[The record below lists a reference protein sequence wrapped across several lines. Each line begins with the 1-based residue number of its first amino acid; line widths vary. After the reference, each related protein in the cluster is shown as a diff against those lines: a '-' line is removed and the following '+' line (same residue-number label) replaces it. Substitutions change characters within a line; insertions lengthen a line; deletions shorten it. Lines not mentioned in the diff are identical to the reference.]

1 MAFDLVLRAAGLTD
15 VGRKRTSNEDVVL
28 VRSDL
33 FLYAVADGAGGH
45 RSGEVAS
52 ALATRS
58 LENYFGATVRRTH
71 EQPEYDRFGMAS
83 GARRLSAAI
92 LKANADV
99 IEIARATPEHRGMG
113 TTIVAACFS
122 PRSAMMHVGH
132 AGDSRCYR
140 LRGGHLE
147 QLTQDHSLFTDVLEQ
162 RPELDDDLLERLPR
176 NVVTRAL
183 GFDPKLRISLRSHAV
198 VAGDRFLLCS
208 DGLTGML
215 QAATIAEI
223 LAEKAAPEAIVHR
236 LVGEANSNGGHDN
249 IGVLV
254 VECTDGPVTDSVP
267 PPTARESTPGREAE
281 TTDPELLILGIE
293 ELDSLNAASASDELL
308 LALEGLV
315 TRDSK
320 KP

>member
-1 MAFDLVLRAAGLTD
+1 M
-15 VGRKRTSNEDVVL
+15 L

-52 ALATRS
+52 ALAARS
-58 LENYFGATVRRTH
+58 IENYFGATVRRTH
-71 EQPEYDRFGMAS
+71 NQPEFDRFGMAT

-99 IEIARATPEHRGMG
+99 MEIARSSPEHRGMG
-113 TTIVAACFS
+113 TTVVAACFS

-140 LRGGHLE
+140 LRAGHLE

-162 RPELDDDLLERLPR
+162 RPELEDAQLERIPK

-208 DGLTGML
+208 DGLTGMV
-215 QAATIAEI
+215 QTATIAEI
-223 LAEKAAPEAIVHR
+223 MSEKAAPEAIVHR
-236 LVGEANSNGGHDN
+236 LLAAANSGGGRDN
-249 IGVLV
+249 ISVLV
-254 VECTDGPVTDSVP
+254 VECTDGPVSDSVP
-267 PPTARESTPGREAE
+267 PPTARELAMGREADMG
-281 TTDPELLILGIE
+281 DPELLILGIE
-293 ELDSLNAASASDELL
+293 ELESINAASASDELL